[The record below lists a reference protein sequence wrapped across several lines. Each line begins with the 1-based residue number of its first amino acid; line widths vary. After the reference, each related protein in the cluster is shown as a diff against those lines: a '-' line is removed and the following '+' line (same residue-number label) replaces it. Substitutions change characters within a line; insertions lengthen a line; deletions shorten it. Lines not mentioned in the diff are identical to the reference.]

1 MEQNQNKGPKDD
13 GPKNKQ
19 SLLVVVICLMMGL
32 IVVNLFS
39 ILTKN
44 QTNQINYS
52 EFIEKVND
60 GEVKEVVIKSDTL
73 EITLKEQ
80 KIMGQPVKVYT
91 TMSESLAWQAVNAG
105 F

>member
-39 ILTKN
+39 IL
-44 QTNQINYS
+44 IRP
-52 EFIEKVND
+52 
-60 GEVKEVVIKSDTL
+60 IKLTTASS
-73 EITLKEQ
+73 LKR
-80 KIMGQPVKVYT
+80 
-91 TMSESLAWQAVNAG
+91 
-105 F
+105 

>member
-44 QTNQINYS
+44 QTNKLTTAS
-52 EFIEKVND
+52 
-60 GEVKEVVIKSDTL
+60 S
-73 EITLKEQ
+73 LKR
-80 KIMGQPVKVYT
+80 
-91 TMSESLAWQAVNAG
+91 
-105 F
+105 